1 MPEETASDVACKVI
15 GTTVVYIGMGTLE
28 VVGVTGDLLD
38 KGAKAVASTYSVGK
52 GVVNGLVSG
61 TVNLT
66 KWLFGGK
73 SGSEQSQDKF
83 IEEAKQFEKTVPEK
97 MAEAIALDTTLK
109 SAVQSSNPDAG
120 KGEGIVESLT
130 ELGKVSTELKGNT
143 KKLEADTETISQ
155 DNSRLENGMK
165 AIGSVVANTSES
177 TKVISPETHEK
188 MSQRIEEKQD
198 KMEKIEK
205 KKAELLAKNEG
216 IVEETKELAEKQT
229 EIFEQVQG
237 DVQAAEEEL
246 KGMNKSLSAVKEQVS
261 NFVSNT
267 TGQSLSDIQPV
278 DPEEVSQKIEEK
290 YVESTDKMEE
300 ILSKIE
306 TKTASLKEAYEQAN
320 KVLIERKTDDNA
332 KMPNHFDNYSDVEQ
346 RSLYFDGIIE
356 SCDKAKNLVEECR
369 NLMSTCK
376 SLCS

>member
-1 MPEETASDVACKVI
+1 
-15 GTTVVYIGMGTLE
+15 
-28 VVGVTGDLLD
+28 
-38 KGAKAVASTYSVGK
+38 
-52 GVVNGLVSG
+52 
-61 TVNLT
+61 
-66 KWLFGGK
+66 
-73 SGSEQSQDKF
+73 
-83 IEEAKQFEKTVPEK
+83 
-97 MAEAIALDTTLK
+97 
-109 SAVQSSNPDAG
+109 
-120 KGEGIVESLT
+120 
-130 ELGKVSTELKGNT
+130 
-143 KKLEADTETISQ
+143 
-155 DNSRLENGMK
+155 
-165 AIGSVVANTSES
+165 
-177 TKVISPETHEK
+177 

-198 KMEKIEK
+198 KMEK

-332 KMPNHFDNYSDVEQ
+332 KMPNYFDNYSDVEQ

>member
-15 GTTVVYIGMGTLE
+15 GTTVAYIGMGTLE

-38 KGAKAVASTYSVGK
+38 KGAKAVASTCEFGKNILNSTVGWFE
-52 GVVNGLVSG
+52 SCF
-61 TVNLT
+61 
-66 KWLFGGK
+66 WGK

-97 MAEAIALDTTLK
+97 MADAIAIDTALN

-130 ELGKVSTELKGNT
+130 ELGKVSTELKENT
-143 KKLEADTETISQ
+143 EKLEADTETISQ

-177 TKVISPETHEK
+177 TKVISPETHEE

-306 TKTASLKEAYEQAN
+306 TKTASLKEAYEQAK
-320 KVLIERKTDDNA
+320 KVLTERKTDDNA

-346 RSLYFDGIIE
+346 RSSYFDGIIE